1 MTHPI
6 FKNHDF
12 FFDNRKTRSPF
23 VWEEKRFHLIEQT
36 SSREFVEL
44 KIKKLF
50 FFELLR
56 ILIFSNFS
64 SFWRDINEL
73 EEIDKVEVKKR
84 TGYFKLLTGRHVI
97 MSSVPNDIEFGFCRT
112 KVEMNF
118 GRSKTLFEA
127 KIKLIWSRVKFENRF
142 KLK

>member
-12 FFDNRKTRSPF
+12 FLIIEKQGPPLF
-23 VWEEKRFHLIEQT
+23 EKRNDFIWSNTRHRE
-36 SSREFVEL
+36 SSSSS
-44 KIKKLF
+44 KSKNY

-56 ILIFSNFS
+56 IWIFSNFS
-64 SFWRDINEL
+64 SFWRDFNEL

-97 MSSVPNDIEFGFCRT
+97 MSSVPNDIEFGICRT

-142 KLK
+142 KPK